1 MGNSP
6 INRDHKIM
14 ATPHILTPLP
24 ESCIIL
30 FKCVSSPPIAPQT
43 DKMHRIL
50 DVSFQA
56 LLQVCVWNLHPPSG
70 QIRNHNSPLI
80 T

>member
-6 INRDHKIM
+6 INRDHKMM
-14 ATPHILTPLP
+14 ATPHILTSLP

-43 DKMHRIL
+43 DKIHCIL
-50 DVSFQA
+50 DVSCQA
-56 LLQVCVWNLHPPSG
+56 LLQVCVCVCVCVCVEPTPTF
-70 QIRNHNSPLI
+70 RPNS
-80 T
+80 